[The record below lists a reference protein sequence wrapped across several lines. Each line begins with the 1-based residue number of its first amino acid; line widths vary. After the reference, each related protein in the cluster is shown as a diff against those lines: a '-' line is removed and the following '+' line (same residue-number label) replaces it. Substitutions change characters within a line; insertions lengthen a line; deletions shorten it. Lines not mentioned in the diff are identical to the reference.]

1 MDKATHN
8 SQNSI
13 TSPIKLSE
21 DAKSE
26 QSLRP
31 ESFDH
36 FIGQEKIVENLKIF
50 VSAARMREESLD
62 HVLLHQTLHNLHQLR
77 DHQNLLKTF

>member
-36 FIGQEKIVENLKIF
+36 FIGQERIVENLKIYIQ
-50 VSAARMREESLD
+50 AAKKRKDALD
-62 HVLLHQTLHNLHQLR
+62 HVLL
-77 DHQNLLKTF
+77 FAVFS